1 MVSKPSSPVLDLYNA
16 GYKKAMAGQ
25 YEAAIVDLNK
35 AIAMKSD
42 YAEAY
47 NMLGFST
54 RKLGRIN
61 DAYAYYEKALEY
73 KPVFPEA
80 REYYAEA
87 YLQDDDL
94 AHAVSQY
101 IIVLKQNKKIAA
113 EILEKLD
120 AYVNRGQKP

>member
-1 MVSKPSSPVLDLYNA
+1 
-16 GYKKAMAGQ
+16 
-25 YEAAIVDLNK
+25 
-35 AIAMKSD
+35 
-42 YAEAY
+42 
-47 NMLGFST
+47 
-54 RKLGRIN
+54 
-61 DAYAYYEKALEY
+61 LEY
-73 KPVFPEA
+73 KPVVPEA

-101 IIVLKQNKKIAA
+101 IIVLRQNKKIAA